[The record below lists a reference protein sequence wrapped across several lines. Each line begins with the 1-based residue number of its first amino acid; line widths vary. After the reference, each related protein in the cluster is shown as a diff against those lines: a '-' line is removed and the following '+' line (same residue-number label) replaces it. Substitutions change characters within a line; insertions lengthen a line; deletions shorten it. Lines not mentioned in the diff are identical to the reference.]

1 MFQTCRSAQVWPVC
15 LQLDLAPGR
24 VSKRYLDRLVMNLF
38 IVEGYKDAAK
48 AFAKESGIER
58 ESALPR

>member
-1 MFQTCRSAQVWPVC
+1 
-15 LQLDLAPGR
+15 
-24 VSKRYLDRLVMNLF
+24 MNLF

-58 ESALPR
+58 ESDMLGETDVEVHEF